1 MGMPTGVGVVGA
13 CGKRIG
19 VASIFAAV
27 GIGWK
32 PSPSRRDID
41 RPPLTIDTDFCGPQ
55 LAFRTLWQ
63 GSDRADE
70 ASPYGPRSILCVG
83 HQASVRR
90 TASRQPVMSCRRVL
104 DSIVGSK
111 QRFNFHVAANPF
123 SSGHTPACT
132 PASHAAPNAVVS
144 STWGRCTGRSRM
156 SAKRRRR
163 SKLRCAAVRLPILP
177 RFYQEIVV
185 STSSSQS

>member
-1 MGMPTGVGVVGA
+1 MEL
-13 CGKRIG
+13 
-19 VASIFAAV
+19 ASIFAAV
-27 GIGWK
+27 GIGGK
-32 PSPSRRDID
+32 PSPCQRDIG
-41 RPPLTIDTDFCGPQ
+41 RPPLTKDTDHCG
-55 LAFRTLWQ
+55 LRSALRTLWQ
-63 GSDRADE
+63 YGTRANE
-70 ASPYGPRSILCVG
+70 AGRYGPRSILCAG
-83 HQASVRR
+83 HQVSVRR

-177 RFYQEIVV
+177 RFYQEI
-185 STSSSQS
+185 